1 LDPRIKVCRAN
12 EDLET
17 KFFGNG
23 CDYVFDV
30 KKLQNEMLMCALSLA
45 VARNA
50 SNAN

>member
-1 LDPRIKVCRAN
+1 
-12 EDLET
+12 
-17 KFFGNG
+17 
-23 CDYVFDV
+23 V